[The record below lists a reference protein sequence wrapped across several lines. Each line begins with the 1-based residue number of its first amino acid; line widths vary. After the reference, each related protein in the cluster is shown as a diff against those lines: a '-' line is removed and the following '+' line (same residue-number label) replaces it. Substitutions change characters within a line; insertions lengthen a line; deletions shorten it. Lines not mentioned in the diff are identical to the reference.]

1 MAKRRPSGDG
11 TVRKRVDGRWEG
23 RIIIGHKADGTPIQ
37 KILTAKTQKELID
50 RIHRAQEEYDGVD
63 LSEKS
68 DMTLEEW
75 CERWLN
81 DYAKPNLRP
90 GTISRYSGVVYR
102 HIIPNLGAKVI
113 RFIKSS
119 DIRRFYANE
128 KANGRQRCRHA
139 KGKGLSDTTI
149 RGIHMLPRP
158 IPATAWRYRRT
169 AMRRRRSSPKRS
181 STAS

>member
-81 DYAKPNLRP
+81 DP
-90 GTISRYSGVVYR
+90 SRG
-102 HIIPNLGAKVI
+102 
-113 RFIKSS
+113 SS
-119 DIRRFYANE
+119 RRIT
-128 KANGRQRCRHA
+128 
-139 KGKGLSDTTI
+139 L
-149 RGIHMLPRP
+149 
-158 IPATAWRYRRT
+158 
-169 AMRRRRSSPKRS
+169 
-181 STAS
+181 

>member
-11 TVRKRVDGRWEG
+11 TVRKRVDERWEG

-90 GTISRYSGVVYR
+90 GTISGYSGVVYR
-102 HIIPNLGAKVI
+102 HIIPNLGSKVI

-128 KANGRQRCRHA
+128 KANGRQRCRHT
-139 KGKGLSDTTI
+139 KGKGLSDTSV
-149 RGIHMLPRP
+149 RKIHMLLHEILESAVRAHL
-158 IPATAWRYRRT
+158 IPSAI
-169 AMRRRRSSPKRS
+169 P
-181 STAS
+181 